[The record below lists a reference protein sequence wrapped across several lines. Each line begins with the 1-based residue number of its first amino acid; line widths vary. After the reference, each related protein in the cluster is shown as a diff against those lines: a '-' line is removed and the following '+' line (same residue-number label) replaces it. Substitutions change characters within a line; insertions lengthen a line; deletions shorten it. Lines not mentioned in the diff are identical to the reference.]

1 MGVSRSAPRSPQT
14 QSTKVLANGSRH
26 QSQLTRV
33 IRTPSH
39 HVPSMPM
46 SVGTQAADSRRERSL
61 PLMLLGGY
69 AAVAETAWMGVAQAS
84 DVLEPLRSALSRWL
98 SPAIR
103 RPSAALLTRQFTIA
117 QATVLLMAS
126 FFLSA
131 LLGAVRQVL
140 FNAEFGAG
148 SEANA
153 YYAAFRL
160 PDLLYSLVAGGAL
173 SSAMI
178 PVLASVAAEEDDRA
192 VRRLT
197 ALVLTS
203 LLALF
208 TLLTLVGELFAP
220 AFVTGVLAPGFDAQ
234 TSELTVAI
242 TRIMLLQPLV
252 LAIGSVATAV
262 LNARSQFL
270 LTALSVASHN
280 ICLIAGILATRANPA
295 LGIYGPTIGVVLGAA
310 LQVVIL
316 LPGFLS
322 GGFRFQLAWKLD
334 DPRLR
339 EVIRLLI
346 PNGLAVGVVYAG
358 GIADTAFAST
368 APQTAGLPAL
378 HNAFLLVGL
387 PIALLGQAIGQSAFP
402 RLAAHAAALEWSAL
416 RRTVLRSLVAAIGL
430 SVPVLLAL
438 VVLGRL
444 VVRVIFEHGRYDADA
459 GALTYAVMV
468 VYVLGLPAYVG
479 TEILGRGLIALRDTR
494 TPLFTN
500 TAQVGGRI
508 AIMAASVGALGVL
521 AVPIAFAVMAF
532 VESAILAAVLLAK
545 IRRRLRATGT
555 FSRDWVGA
563 RAGPAASA

>member
-1 MGVSRSAPRSPQT
+1 
-14 QSTKVLANGSRH
+14 
-26 QSQLTRV
+26 
-33 IRTPSH
+33 
-39 HVPSMPM
+39 M
-46 SVGTQAADSRRERSL
+46 SVGSQAADSRRERSL

-69 AAVAETAWMGVAQAS
+69 AALAETAWMGVAQAS
-84 DVLEPLRSALSRWL
+84 DVLEPLRSVIGRWL
-98 SPAIR
+98 SPAVR
-103 RPSAALLTRQFTIA
+103 RPNSALLNRQFTIA

-192 VRRLT
+192 VQRLT

-208 TLLTLVGELFAP
+208 TLLTLVGELVVP
-220 AFVTGVLAPGFDAQ
+220 VFVSSVLAPGFDAQ

-242 TRIMLLQPLV
+242 TRVMLLQPLV
-252 LAIGSVATAV
+252 LAVGSVATAV

-280 ICLIAGILATRANPA
+280 LCLIGGILATRANPA
-295 LGIYGPTIGVVLGAA
+295 LGIYGPTVGVVLGAV

-322 GGFRFQLAWKLD
+322 AGFRCQLAWKPD

-339 EVIRLLI
+339 EVVRLLI

-368 APQTAGLPAL
+368 APQIAGLPAL

-402 RLAAHAAALEWSAL
+402 RLAAHAASREWSAL
-416 RRTVLRSLVAAIGL
+416 RKTVLHSLLAAIGL

-438 VVLGRL
+438 VVLGRFL
-444 VVRVIFEHGRYDADA
+444 VHAIFEHGRYDADA

-494 TPLFTN
+494 TPLLTN

-508 AIMAASVGALGVL
+508 AIMAAIIGVLGVL
-521 AVPIAFAVMAF
+521 AVPTAFATMAF
-532 VESAILAAVLLAK
+532 VECGILAVVLLIK

-555 FSRDWVGA
+555 FNRDWVGA
-563 RAGPAASA
+563 RAGPAASV